1 MAKGPQPTLSSL
13 HVNEPSLRSGVLAAA
28 LGENPSRCSTKR
40 QGESGLGLEAQETA
54 IQTYVDQHSAEVIG
68 QFVEVESGTKSNRPE
83 LAKAIALA
91 KKEKAVL
98 VVAKLD
104 RLARNVHFISGLMES
119 KVEFVALDFP
129 SANKLTLHLIA
140 AMAEYEATLISQR
153 TKAALAAAKKRG
165 VVLGANGSVLAKAN
179 IKAAD
184 QWAESIADTLV
195 KAITACRKKTLQN
208 LANKLNS
215 WGVKTRTGRDFAPTT
230 VMRLMKRLKVQF

>member
-1 MAKGPQPTLSSL
+1 MKICTY
-13 HVNEPSLRSGVLAAA
+13 R
-28 LGENPSRCSTKR
+28 RCSTKR
-40 QGESGLGLEAQETA
+40 QGDSGLGLEAQEAA
-54 IQTYVDQHSAEVIG
+54 IQTYVDQNSAEVIG
-68 QFVEVESGTKSNRPE
+68 QVVEVESGTKSNRPE

-91 KKEKAVL
+91 KKTNSKL

-140 AMAEYEATLISQR
+140 SMAEYEATLISQR

-215 WGVKTRTGRDFAPTT
+215 WGVTTRTGKEFGPST
-230 VMRLMKRLKVQF
+230 VMRLMKRLDMTFSS

>member
-1 MAKGPQPTLSSL
+1 MMKICTYC
-13 HVNEPSLRSGVLAAA
+13 
-28 LGENPSRCSTKR
+28 RCSTKR
-40 QGESGLGLEAQETA
+40 QGESGLGLEAQEAA
-54 IQTYVDQHSAEVIG
+54 IQTYIDQHSAEVIG

-91 KKEKAVL
+91 KKQKAVL

-129 SANKLTLHLIA
+129 EANKLTLHLLA

-165 VVLGANGSVLAKAN
+165 VVLGANGRALAEAN
-179 IKAAD
+179 IRAAD
-184 QWAESIADTLV
+184 HWADSITEIMTE
-195 KAITACRKKTLQN
+195 AIAACRKKTLQN

-230 VMRLMKRLKVQF
+230 VMRLMKRLDLSF

>member
-1 MAKGPQPTLSSL
+1 MRICSY
-13 HVNEPSLRSGVLAAA
+13 
-28 LGENPSRCSTKR
+28 SRCSTKR
-40 QGESGLGLEAQETA
+40 QGESGLGLEAQEAA
-54 IQTYVDQHSAEVIG
+54 IQSYVDQYSAEVIG

-129 SANKLTLHLIA
+129 EANKLTLHLLA

-165 VVLGANGSVLAKAN
+165 VVLGANGRVLAEAN

-184 QWAESIADTLV
+184 QWADSIAEIMSS
-195 KAITACRKKTLQN
+195 AIAACRKKTLQN

-230 VMRLMKRLKVQF
+230 VMRLMKRLDLSF

>member
-1 MAKGPQPTLSSL
+1 MRICSY
-13 HVNEPSLRSGVLAAA
+13 
-28 LGENPSRCSTKR
+28 SRCSTKR
-40 QGESGLGLEAQETA
+40 QGESGLGLEAQEAA
-54 IQTYVDQHSAEVIG
+54 IQSYVDQYSAEVIG

-129 SANKLTLHLIA
+129 EANKLTLHLLA

-165 VVLGANGSVLAKAN
+165 VVLGANGRVLAEAN

-184 QWAESIADTLV
+184 QWADSIAELMSS
-195 KAITACRKKTLQN
+195 AIAACRKKTLQN

-230 VMRLMKRLKVQF
+230 VMRLMKRLDLSF

>member
-1 MAKGPQPTLSSL
+1 MRICSY
-13 HVNEPSLRSGVLAAA
+13 
-28 LGENPSRCSTKR
+28 SRCSTKR
-40 QGESGLGLEAQETA
+40 QGESGLGLEAQEAA
-54 IQTYVDQHSAEVIG
+54 IQSYVDQYSAEVIG

-129 SANKLTLHLIA
+129 EANKLTLHLLA

-165 VVLGANGSVLAKAN
+165 VVLGANGRVLAEAN

-184 QWAESIADTLV
+184 QWADSIAELMSS
-195 KAITACRKKTLQN
+195 AIAACRKKTLQN

-230 VMRLMKRLKVQF
+230 MMRLMKRLDLSF

>member
-1 MAKGPQPTLSSL
+1 MMKICSY
-13 HVNEPSLRSGVLAAA
+13 
-28 LGENPSRCSTKR
+28 SRCSTKR
-40 QGESGLGLEAQETA
+40 QGESGLGLEAQEVA
-54 IQTYVDQHSAEVIG
+54 IQSYVDHHSAEVIG

-129 SANKLTLHLIA
+129 EANKLTLHLLA

-165 VVLGANGSVLAKAN
+165 VVLGANGRVLAEAN

-184 QWAESIADTLV
+184 QWADSIAEIMTQ
-195 KAITACRKKTLQN
+195 AMAACRKKTLQN

-215 WGVKTRTGRDFAPTT
+215 WGVKTRTGKDFAPTT
-230 VMRLMKRLKVQF
+230 VMRLMKRLDLSF

>member
-1 MAKGPQPTLSSL
+1 M
-13 HVNEPSLRSGVLAAA
+13 
-28 LGENPSRCSTKR
+28 
-40 QGESGLGLEAQETA
+40 
-54 IQTYVDQHSAEVIG
+54 
-68 QFVEVESGTKSNRPE
+68 
-83 LAKAIALA
+83 
-91 KKEKAVL
+91 
-98 VVAKLD
+98 VAKLD

-129 SANKLTLHLIA
+129 EANKLTLHLIA

-184 QWAESIADTLV
+184 QWAESIADPLV

-215 WGVKTRTGRDFAPTT
+215 WGIKTRNGKQFAPST
-230 VMRLMKRLKVQF
+230 VMRLMKRLNLSF

>member
-1 MAKGPQPTLSSL
+1 MKICTYC
-13 HVNEPSLRSGVLAAA
+13 
-28 LGENPSRCSTKR
+28 RCSTKR

-91 KKEKAVL
+91 QKQKAVL

-129 SANKLTLHLIA
+129 EANKLTLHLIA

-165 VVLGANGSVLAKAN
+165 VMLGANGRVLAEAN

-184 QWAESIADTLV
+184 QWAASVADTLISV
-195 KAITACRKKTLQN
+195 IASCRKKTLQN
-208 LANKLNS
+208 VANNLNKK
-215 WGVKTRTGRDFAPTT
+215 GITTRTGKTFAPTT
-230 VMRLMKRLKVQF
+230 VMRLMKRLDLSF

>member
-1 MAKGPQPTLSSL
+1 MRICSY
-13 HVNEPSLRSGVLAAA
+13 
-28 LGENPSRCSTKR
+28 SRCSTKR
-40 QGESGLGLEAQETA
+40 QGESGLGLEAQEAA
-54 IQTYVDQHSAEVIG
+54 IQSYVDQYSAEVIG

-129 SANKLTLHLIA
+129 EANKLTLHLLA

-153 TKAALAAAKKRG
+153 TKAALAAAKNRG
-165 VVLGANGSVLAKAN
+165 VVLGANGRVLAEAN

-184 QWAESIADTLV
+184 QWADSIAEIMSS
-195 KAITACRKKTLQN
+195 AIAACRKKTLQN

-230 VMRLMKRLKVQF
+230 VMRLMKRLDLSF

>member
-1 MAKGPQPTLSSL
+1 MKICSY
-13 HVNEPSLRSGVLAAA
+13 
-28 LGENPSRCSTKR
+28 SRCSTKR

-54 IQTYVDQHSAEVIG
+54 IQSYVDHHSAEVIG

-129 SANKLTLHLIA
+129 EANKLTLHLLA

-165 VVLGANGSVLAKAN
+165 VVLGANGRVLAEAN

-184 QWAESIADTLV
+184 QWADSIAEIMTQ
-195 KAITACRKKTLQN
+195 AIAACRKKTLQN

-230 VMRLMKRLKVQF
+230 VMRLMKRLDLSF

>member
-1 MAKGPQPTLSSL
+1 MKICSY
-13 HVNEPSLRSGVLAAA
+13 
-28 LGENPSRCSTKR
+28 SRCSTKR
-40 QGESGLGLEAQETA
+40 QGESGLGLEAQEAA
-54 IQTYVDQHSAEVIG
+54 IQSYVDQHSAEVIG
-68 QFVEVESGTKSNRPE
+68 QFVEVESGTKSTRPE

-91 KKEKAVL
+91 KKQKAFL

-129 SANKLTLHLIA
+129 EANKLTLHLIA

-165 VVLGANGSVLAKAN
+165 VMLGANGRVLAEAN

-215 WGVKTRTGRDFAPTT
+215 WGVKTRTGKSFAPTT
-230 VMRLMKRLKVQF
+230 VMRLMKRLNLSF

>member
-1 MAKGPQPTLSSL
+1 MKICTYC
-13 HVNEPSLRSGVLAAA
+13 
-28 LGENPSRCSTKR
+28 RCSTKR
-40 QGESGLGLEAQETA
+40 QGESGLGLEAQEAA

-91 KKEKAVL
+91 KKQKAFL

-129 SANKLTLHLIA
+129 EANKLTLHLIA

-165 VVLGANGSVLAKAN
+165 VVLGANGSVLARAN

-215 WGVKTRTGRDFAPTT
+215 WGIKTRNGKGFAPST
-230 VMRLMKRLKVQF
+230 VMRLMKRLDLSF

>member
-1 MAKGPQPTLSSL
+1 MKICTY
-13 HVNEPSLRSGVLAAA
+13 R
-28 LGENPSRCSTKR
+28 RCSTKR
-40 QGESGLGLEAQETA
+40 QGDSGLGLEAQEAA
-54 IQTYVDQHSAEVIG
+54 IQTYVDQNSAEVIG

-91 KKEKAVL
+91 KKTNSKL

-140 AMAEYEATLISQR
+140 SMAEYEATLISQR

-165 VVLGANGSVLAKAN
+165 IVLGANGSVLAKAN

-215 WGVKTRTGRDFAPTT
+215 WGVTTRTGKEFGPST
-230 VMRLMKRLKVQF
+230 VMRLMKRLDMTFSS